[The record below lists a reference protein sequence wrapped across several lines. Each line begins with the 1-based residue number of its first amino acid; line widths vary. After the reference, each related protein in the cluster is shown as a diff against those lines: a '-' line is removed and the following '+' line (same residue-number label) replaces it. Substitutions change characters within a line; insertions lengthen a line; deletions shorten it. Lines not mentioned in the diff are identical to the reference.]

1 MAHRYEVYTVK
12 PKTDSGG
19 DATALTPAITGRLV
33 AAAYIKT
40 DYADGSTFTIT
51 GGSTSQSLW
60 TESDVDASARRYP
73 RRPTQSD
80 VGVASLYAAAGEPV
94 ESRAALFDEKISV
107 VISDGGDTKTGEFRF
122 LVEI

>member
-1 MAHRYEVYTVK
+1 MGAQYEVYSVK
-12 PKTDSGG
+12 PKTDG
-19 DATALTPAITGRLV
+19 DGDVTAKTGAITGRLI

-51 GGSTSQSLW
+51 GEDTTQNLW
-60 TESDVDASARRYP
+60 TESDVDASAQRYP
-73 RRPTQSD
+73 REATHSN

-94 ESRAALFDEKISV
+94 EAPPALFNEKIKV
-107 VISDGGDTKTGEFRF
+107 VISNGGDTKTGEFRF